1 MSNAIKLPTE
11 VIDLPSKGLVYPSDN
26 LLSSGQIEMK
36 YMTAKE
42 EDILTNSS
50 YIQRG
55 IVLDELMKS
64 LIVSKVNYDDLIAGD
79 KNAVMVAARILG
91 YGKDYTFNYGGE
103 EYTIDLTSI
112 ENKPIDEKDF
122 TKGINE
128 FSFTLPHSKVEVTY
142 KLLTNFDE
150 NKVQAEL
157 DGLKKINKNLVPEMS
172 TRLKY
177 IVTSINGNRDDRYI
191 REFVDNSFL
200 ARDSKALRDHI
211 KNTQP
216 DIDLTFFPTNS
227 ENRVG
232 IPIGINFFYPES

>member
-11 VIDLPSKGLVYPSDN
+11 IIDLPSKGLVYSPEN

-36 YMTAKE
+36 YMTARE

-55 IVLDELMKS
+55 IVLDELMKA

-79 KNAVMVAARILG
+79 KNAIMIAARILG
-91 YGKDYTFNYGGE
+91 YGKDYTFSYGGE

-112 ENKPIDEKDF
+112 ENKPIDEKNF
-122 TKGINE
+122 TKGVNE
-128 FSFTLPHSKVEVTY
+128 FSFILPHSKVDITY
-142 KLLTNFDE
+142 KLLTNSDE

-157 DGLKKINKNLVPEMS
+157 DGLKKINKNLIPEMS

-211 KNTQP
+211 KNVQP
-216 DIDLTFFPTNS
+216 DIDLTFFPTSS
-227 ENRVG
+227 ENRVN
-232 IPIGINFFYPES
+232 IPIGLNFFYPEF

>member
-1 MSNAIKLPTE
+1 
-11 VIDLPSKGLVYPSDN
+11 
-26 LLSSGQIEMK
+26 
-36 YMTAKE
+36 
-42 EDILTNSS
+42 
-50 YIQRG
+50 
-55 IVLDELMKS
+55 MKS

-79 KNAVMVAARILG
+79 KNAVMIAARILG
-91 YGKDYTFNYGGE
+91 YGKDYTFNYGSE

-112 ENKPIDEKDF
+112 ENKPIDEKNF
-122 TKGINE
+122 TKGVNE
-128 FSFTLPHSKVEVTY
+128 FSFTLPHSKVDVTY
-142 KLLTNFDE
+142 KLLTNSDE
-150 NKVQAEL
+150 NKIQAEL

-177 IVTSINGNRDDRYI
+177 IVTSINGNRDNRYI

-211 KNTQP
+211 KNVQP
-216 DIDLTFFPTNS
+216 DIDLTFFPTDS

>member
-1 MSNAIKLPTE
+1 
-11 VIDLPSKGLVYPSDN
+11 
-26 LLSSGQIEMK
+26 MK

-79 KNAVMVAARILG
+79 KNAVMIAARILG
-91 YGKDYTFNYGGE
+91 YGKDYTFNYGSE

-112 ENKPIDEKDF
+112 ENKPIDEKNF
-122 TKGINE
+122 TKGVNE
-128 FSFTLPHSKVEVTY
+128 FSFTLPHSKVDVTY
-142 KLLTNFDE
+142 KLLTNSDE
-150 NKVQAEL
+150 NKIQAEL

-177 IVTSINGNRDDRYI
+177 IVTSINGNRDNRYI

-211 KNTQP
+211 KNVQP
-216 DIDLTFFPTNS
+216 DIDLTFFPTDS